1 MSVYTHSN
9 SPAQPQISGSC
20 ASIDES
26 LTTRFSKS
34 RNSWEPEDFGPWLRG
49 RGLTRSTLIRWCAGY
64 MTPKIWDVP
73 SKEDAK
79 RGGIGLQE
87 LQGSRLFSP
96 RRYAEEHKLEITGAD
111 LLTCD
116 GGDPRPKL
124 YGMRATLGD
133 CLAIPKR
140 DREGKIRTW
149 VGRRVHTSPVDQI
162 AGDYEHGE
170 ALPPGHTDNPKYVY
184 LPKVRRDSAAGE
196 STVQEVK
203 FYPLLLSPAFLDEE
217 SKAPI
222 WICEG
227 VIDAMLADQAGA
239 AAIGMDGAYAYT
251 EKVEELFRVLSGP
264 ARQHRPIFLCFDLDP
279 ARADVGKELELG
291 PGQRGACQLLAHL
304 WRRSH
309 LLARKIKVVSLPRR
323 EDGGKVDLGDVL
335 AAASSSVPWP
345 GDDAEHPE
353 RNAYDRQVAD
363 LQHARLAE
371 LEAKAVD
378 PWVHMIGQ
386 LPAEV
391 AVRDRSSALEEVGLL
406 AIAAHDPDL
415 WSELEGEVA
424 DRLGVSKKELAGWR
438 RQVKA
443 TAKQTIAEKRAPGP
457 EDGGDLSRHTRKD
470 GSIVPCYEAIY
481 LLVERLH
488 GQAIWWDE
496 MAMVPMLGGEE
507 MSPVRLGQLRLRL
520 AREFLCD
527 VRHSSDLRE
536 VIDNIAGQNR
546 RHPVRDYL
554 HRLPAWDGI
563 DRIPQ
568 LMSGVLHLSPENADQ
583 RTLWLAF
590 LRRWMIGG
598 VARAHA
604 TAKKPE
610 KMDTV
615 LVLAGDQGAMK
626 SSFFKFLPPDQAW
639 FGSPDI
645 SDFSDGAAIKL
656 AGLWIVE
663 MAESNGSSY
672 WKDLERQKAFLSK
685 ETDRIIRK
693 YVAYSESIPRTCIL
707 GATVNEQQF
716 LADST
721 GFRRQWCLY
730 IKEEIDLRLLVELR
744 DLLWAQALASW
755 KAGEQWHLTPE
766 ETAIHKREGQA
777 FMAADLERDKI
788 AAWLAQQ
795 PSKRVTGLSIA
806 EGIGITRPSSNDGRR
821 IARHMKALG
830 WGHQHTR
837 EGTAYLAPEGW
848 APSGGLEILEGGAGC
863 QLSLSS
869 DFLD

>member
-1 MSVYTHSN
+1 
-9 SPAQPQISGSC
+9 
-20 ASIDES
+20 
-26 LTTRFSKS
+26 
-34 RNSWEPEDFGPWLRG
+34 
-49 RGLTRSTLIRWCAGY
+49 

-87 LQGSRLFSP
+87 LQGSRLFVA
-96 RRYAEEHKLEITGAD
+96 RRYAAEHKLEITGAD

-133 CLAIPKR
+133 CLCIPKR

-149 VGRRVHTSPVDQI
+149 VGRRVHTAPVDQV

-170 ALPPGHTDNPKYVY
+170 ALPPGHQQNPKYVY

-196 STVQEVK
+196 SSVKEEK
-203 FYPLLLSPAFLDEE
+203 FYPLLLSPNFLD

-227 VIDAMLADQAGA
+227 VIDAVLADQAGA
-239 AAIGMDGAYAYT
+239 AAIGMDGAYAYI

-264 ARQHRPIFLCFDLDP
+264 AKQHREIYLCFDLDP
-279 ARADVGKELELG
+279 ARTDTGKELQLG
-291 PGQRGACQLLAHL
+291 PGQRGACLLLADIL
-304 WRRSH
+304 KRSH
-309 LLARKIKVVSLPRR
+309 LLFRKIKVVSLPRR

-335 AAASSSVPWP
+335 AAASAGVPWP
-345 GDDAEHPE
+345 GDDADLGG
-353 RNAYDRQVAD
+353 RLAYDRAVAERQRQR
-363 LQHARLAE
+363 LQE
-371 LEAKAVD
+371 LQLEAVD
-378 PWVHMIGQ
+378 PWVHMLAQ

-406 AIAAHDPDL
+406 SVAAHDPDL
-415 WSELEGEVA
+415 WAEIEEEAASKLA
-424 DRLGVSKKELAGWR
+424 IPKKELAAWKKLVR
-438 RQVKA
+438 SLVTKI
-443 TAKQTIAEKRAPGP
+443 KAEKKAEGP
-457 EDGGDLSRHTRKD
+457 EDDADLSRHTRKD

-520 AREFLCD
+520 AREFKCD
-527 VRHSSDLRE
+527 IRHSSDLRE

-546 RHPVRDYL
+546 RHPVREYL
-554 HRLPAWDGI
+554 RNLPTWDGI

-568 LMSGVLHLSPENADQ
+568 LMSGVLHLSPETEDQ
-583 RTLWLAF
+583 RILWTAF

-615 LVLAGDQGAMK
+615 LVLAGDQGSMK
-626 SSFFKFLPPDQAW
+626 STFFEYLSPDPSW

-685 ETDRIIRK
+685 KTDRIIRK

-721 GFRRQWCLY
+721 GFRRQWCVY
-730 IKEEIDLRLLVELR
+730 IKEKVDLALLTELR
-744 DLLWAQALASW
+744 DLLWAQALASF
-755 KAGEQWHLTPE
+755 KSGEQWYLTPE
-766 ETAIHKREGQA
+766 EVAIHQREGQA

-806 EGIGITRPSSNDGRR
+806 DGIGITRPSSNDGRR

-848 APSGGLEILEGGAGC
+848 APSGGLEVLEGGAGG
-863 QLSLSS
+863 QLFLSS